1 MLRIVYGYEREEG
14 GEEGGKEGGEREN
27 LDGNG
32 PVIVTLHK

>member
-1 MLRIVYGYEREEG
+1 MLRIVYEYEREE